1 MPDPSIEPTILPK
14 DPAIKDNS
22 KVIIMDNSR
31 ATSSVA
37 RDSTGKNLMYL
48 PPNSNYSMSG
58 NE

>member
-1 MPDPSIEPTILPK
+1 
-14 DPAIKDNS
+14 
-22 KVIIMDNSR
+22 MDNSR

-58 NE
+58 IEGYVNRCNDTERTFPTRDTRIE